1 MDNRPMVN
9 MRDVVHIDPG
19 HAIITCVS
27 REINGEFRSVFLL
40 YESPLRREPGVG
52 IPGEYWKDA
61 PELSQVF
68 GIKFDNAAHILSH
81 MKAVQ
86 ATLEFM
92 YKRALLYENAHKKSS
107 MKESVVDQVK
117 GQ

>member
-27 REINGEFRSVFLL
+27 GETDGGFRSVFLL
-40 YESPLRREPGVG
+40 YESPLRREPG
-52 IPGEYWKDA
+52 IEIQGEYWKDA
-61 PELSQVF
+61 PLSQVF

-92 YKRALLYENAHKKSS
+92 YERALLYENAHKKSG
-107 MKESVVDQVK
+107 MKESVVDQIK